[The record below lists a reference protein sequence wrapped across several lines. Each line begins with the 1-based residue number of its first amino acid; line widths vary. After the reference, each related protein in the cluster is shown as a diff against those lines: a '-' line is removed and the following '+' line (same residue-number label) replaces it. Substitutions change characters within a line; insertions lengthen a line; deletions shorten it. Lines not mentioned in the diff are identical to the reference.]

1 MIFRS
6 ATVLDTPDIPGGAG
20 ARARLDAMTAP
31 SKKSVLDRWAKCVGA
46 SCIAAAVLIVVTAA
60 VSAPSP
66 EQLAAAPLHA
76 APVQSSAQNL
86 GSASAALVRKSA
98 SEQAGN
104 SGELPNRD
112 TVIPR

>member
-1 MIFRS
+1 M
-6 ATVLDTPDIPGGAG
+6 LDTPDIPGGAG

-76 APVQSSAQNL
+76 APVQTS
-86 GSASAALVRKSA
+86 KSL
-98 SEQAGN
+98 EQPVVQSTLRFATPGAIDA
-104 SGELPNRD
+104 E
-112 TVIPR
+112 